1 MCRGVNIAVAL
12 ILSVIF
18 IKAIAASNKT
28 VTGAEVASG
37 SAPSVML
44 IYNLHA
50 RRPDMKSLPVQEA
63 PQP

>member
-1 MCRGVNIAVAL
+1 MRRGVNIAVAL

-18 IKAIAASNKT
+18 IKAIGASNKT
-28 VTGAEVASG
+28 VAGTEVASG
-37 SAPSVML
+37 SAPSAVL

-50 RRPDMKSLPVQEA
+50 RHPDMKNLPLQEA